1 MGRARCL
8 DNLELPPRDGAE
20 VDVANAE
27 ARLFDMSNMNQTE
40 WFQFLLETS
49 KRLKDQRKVLASPG
63 LLLDVASGAILIA
76 SALRPV
82 RAAQASAVH
91 SIEVPDV
98 PAQQVIHG
106 LHGMEEERGREGGG
120 GSQRT
125 AHTDEH
131 T

>member
-1 MGRARCL
+1 ML
-8 DNLELPPRDGAE
+8 SVPFRD
-20 VDVANAE
+20 
-27 ARLFDMSNMNQTE
+27 
-40 WFQFLLETS
+40 
-49 KRLKDQRKVLASPG
+49 LKDIERPTKDVASPG

-76 SALRPV
+76 SALRPAV